1 MILGSSYLYF
11 KKDSWKIRNLTL
23 PVLILDFGLN
33 DGIGKERT
41 WNNNIPLIIFSASE
55 ERCQFSSNLSLE
67 IEINEVCHSVIYLHM
82 LEQMRTNCL
91 SVLPGSFA
99 NRFTF
104 SVLLSTCPRGQRPL
118 DALNR
123 LYVSLNKSII
133 VCLH

>member
-67 IEINEVCHSVIYLHM
+67 IEMNDEVCHSVIYLHM
-82 LEQMRTNCL
+82 LEQMRTIAF
-91 SVLPGSFA
+91 PGSFA
-99 NRFTF
+99 HRFTF

-123 LYVSLNKSII
+123 LYDSLNKSII
-133 VCLH
+133 VCLN